1 LRETFE
7 GVEGFGMFFQ
17 RHHALN
23 HTRAIAKNGEKE
35 FARFALV
42 VEPAS
47 DCDGASDMFAG
58 VFDGDDASSR
68 LLILSHLPAHELF
81 LMAKV

>member
-1 LRETFE
+1 
-7 GVEGFGMFFQ
+7 
-17 RHHALN
+17 
-23 HTRAIAKNGEKE
+23 
-35 FARFALV
+35 
-42 VEPAS
+42 
-47 DCDGASDMFAG
+47 MFAG

>member
-1 LRETFE
+1 
-7 GVEGFGMFFQ
+7 
-17 RHHALN
+17 LN

-42 VEPAS
+42 VKPTS
-47 DCDGASDMFAG
+47 NCDGAADMFAG
-58 VFDGDDASSR
+58 VFDGDDGCSR
-68 LLILSHLPAHELF
+68 LLILSYLPARELF